1 MSKLPERIARGMGHR
16 YHHLSNSYIE
26 EIQDAM
32 KEFSRCKVCGK
43 WFIPFKDIGSDL
55 NCCSKK
61 CKARARR
68 EDLFDEDDEL

>member
-16 YHHLSNSYIE
+16 YHASNSHIHA
-26 EIQDAM
+26 IQDAL

-55 NCCSKK
+55 NCCSRK
-61 CKARARR
+61 CKARAHR